1 MTRFALLGISCLI
14 CAPIALAEDAAT
26 ASLEAESPD
35 AMSHMVK
42 GPELNLASLRDPF
55 ASYLQRRAQLGQN
68 VLRER
73 QAQLAKRIREP
84 LEEIELASLTLVAI
98 YQTGEDRIC
107 MVQDSTGKGYT
118 VRRGNYMG
126 KNSGRIEKITG
137 DGIFLVEQVLDP
149 AGDIVDRQVQ
159 MRLAEKG
166 AS

>member
-1 MTRFALLGISCLI
+1 M
-14 CAPIALAEDAAT
+14 PIALAEDE
-26 ASLEAESPD
+26 ASVSPEGEAPD
-35 AMSHMVK
+35 AMSHMVE
-42 GPELNLASLRDPF
+42 GPEFNLASLRDPF
-55 ASYLQRRAQLGQN
+55 ASYLQRRAQLGRN
-68 VLRER
+68 ILIER

-84 LEEIELASLTLVAI
+84 LEEIEISSLTLVAI
-98 YQTGEDRIC
+98 YTMGEDQIA

-126 KNSGRIEKITG
+126 KNNGRIEKITG
-137 DGIFLVEQVLDP
+137 DGLFLVEQVLDP